1 MNKLMSIYKKFQEI
15 IHYGLFGILTTVVN
29 IGTFYLFETI
39 LSFPYLFANAIAIF
53 ISIVFAYVTNKKYV
67 FKTQT
72 TSLKQTVTEF
82 LYFFGFRLISGL
94 FDMGSMFLLVDGLN
108 LGTNLSKVLTQFV
121 VVVSNYLFS
130 KFFIFKEKK

>member
-1 MNKLMSIYKKFQEI
+1 MDKFVNIYKKFQEI
-15 IHYGLFGILTTVVN
+15 IHYGFFGVLTTIVN
-29 IGTFYLFETI
+29 IGTFYLFESI
-39 LSFPYLFANAIAIF
+39 LSFPYLIANIIAIV

-72 TSLKQTVTEF
+72 TSLKQTAIEF
-82 LYFFGFRLISGL
+82 AYFFGLRLISGV

-108 LGTNLSKVLTQFV
+108 LSTNLSKVLTQFV